1 MKNRKWIG
9 VLGIIGIL
17 LNMLPFGVFTSVSA
31 DSVIQDGGTFYQD
44 VPEAANSPLGAAQ
57 YFHIFAND
65 VTLRAHTSG
74 NIAAKN
80 FNGGNASFGT
90 NGYLDKEYFY
100 LENVQSINGS
110 SGITGEDHNKL
121 VVGASVSVDISN
133 PNRPKINDT
142 NMDHLTASQIYQ
154 DQGTNQYINFTTE
167 MQKLNS
173 ASQTISSATPDLTL
187 SATDFP
193 DRNNR
198 VIDVSSINK
207 SAVFITL
214 SADVLQMDTPLKI
227 AGLEKGYDC
236 SQVKSVFITVDTG
249 GQSEYNSNS
258 QINLSYTNGTV
269 RVNHEAT
276 DFSDSTILWNFTSNG
291 QPYAGKVTINRP
303 WQGSILA
310 PQATVDGTGVNIDG
324 SIMANEFLGAGE
336 THRWDWHGCFHS
348 EELGSV
354 VLTKTDASDKTK
366 VLVGA
371 EFSLYNADGTL
382 IKAGLTTNTKGQ
394 LSYDNLA
401 IGSYYFVETK
411 APAGYQLDASEH
423 HFEIKAGETAK
434 PVGVT
439 VTNEADK
446 EEVGSVLLTKTDAK
460 DQTKVLAGAEFSLYN
475 SDGKLIKDGLTT
487 DENGQLSYENL
498 AIGNYYFVET
508 KAPAGYQLDAS
519 EHHFEIKAG
528 ETAKPVG
535 VTVTN
540 EADKERGSN
549 LPKTGMKSESSLL
562 VIGALL
568 LIMGLASIWIRNR
581 NRNKA

>member
-1 MKNRKWIG
+1 MKNKKWIG

-17 LNMLPFGVFTSVSA
+17 LNILPFGAFTSVSA

-65 VTLRAHTSG
+65 VTLRTHTNG

-80 FNGGNASFGT
+80 FNGGNANFGT

-100 LENVQSINGS
+100 LDNVQSINGN

-154 DQGTNQYINFTTE
+154 DQGINQYINFTEE
-167 MQKLNS
+167 MERLSN
-173 ASQTISSATPDLTL
+173 ASQKITSATPDLTF
-187 SATDFP
+187 SASDFP

-214 SADVLQMDTPLKI
+214 SADVLQTGTPLNI

-236 SQVKSVFITVDTG
+236 SEVKSVFITVDTE
-249 GQSEYNSNS
+249 GQDVYNSNS
-258 QINLSYTNGTV
+258 QINLSYTDGSE
-269 RVNHEAT
+269 RHNHEAT
-276 DFSDSTILWNFTSNG
+276 DFSDSTILWNFTSMGTPYNG
-291 QPYAGKVTINRP
+291 TVTIQSP

-310 PQATVDGTGVNIDG
+310 PKATIDGSGVNIDG
-324 SIMANEFLGAGE
+324 SIIADKFLGAGE

-348 EELGSV
+348 
-354 VLTKTDASDKTK
+354 
-366 VLVGA
+366 
-371 EFSLYNADGTL
+371 
-382 IKAGLTTNTKGQ
+382 
-394 LSYDNLA
+394 
-401 IGSYYFVETK
+401 
-411 APAGYQLDASEH
+411 
-423 HFEIKAGETAK
+423 
-434 PVGVT
+434 
-439 VTNEADK
+439 

-540 EADKERGSN
+540 EADKEEGSN

-581 NRNKA
+581 NKA

>member
-1 MKNRKWIG
+1 MPK
-9 VLGIIGIL
+9 
-17 LNMLPFGVFTSVSA
+17 
-31 DSVIQDGGTFYQD
+31 
-44 VPEAANSPLGAAQ
+44 AANSPLGAAQ

-65 VTLRAHTSG
+65 VTLKTHTNG

-80 FNGGNASFGT
+80 FNGGNANFGT

-100 LENVQSINGS
+100 LDNVQSINGN

-133 PNRPKINDT
+133 PNRPQINGT

-154 DQGTNQYINFTTE
+154 DQGTNQYINFTEE
-167 MQKLNS
+167 MQRLSN
-173 ASQTISSATPDLTL
+173 ASQKITSAKPDLTF
-187 SATDFP
+187 SASDFP

-214 SADVLQMDTPLKI
+214 SADVLQTGTPLKI

-236 SQVKSVFITVDTG
+236 SKVKSVFITVDTE
-249 GQSEYNSNS
+249 GQDVYNSNS
-258 QINLSYTNGTV
+258 QINLSYTDGSE
-269 RVNHEAT
+269 RHNHEAT
-276 DFSDSTILWNFTSNG
+276 DFSDSTILWNFTSMGTPYNG
-291 QPYAGKVTINRP
+291 TVTIQSP

-310 PQATVDGTGVNIDG
+310 PKATIDGSGVNIDG
-324 SIMANEFLGAGE
+324 SIMADKFLGAGE

-348 EELGSV
+348 
-354 VLTKTDASDKTK
+354 
-366 VLVGA
+366 
-371 EFSLYNADGTL
+371 
-382 IKAGLTTNTKGQ
+382 
-394 LSYDNLA
+394 
-401 IGSYYFVETK
+401 
-411 APAGYQLDASEH
+411 
-423 HFEIKAGETAK
+423 
-434 PVGVT
+434 
-439 VTNEADK
+439 

-508 KAPAGYQLDAS
+508 KAPTGYQIDVS

-540 EADKERGSN
+540 EADKEKGSN

-568 LIMGLASIWIRNR
+568 LIMGLASIWIQ

>member
-446 EEVGSVLLTKTDAK
+446 E
-460 DQTKVLAGAEFSLYN
+460 
-475 SDGKLIKDGLTT
+475 
-487 DENGQLSYENL
+487 
-498 AIGNYYFVET
+498 
-508 KAPAGYQLDAS
+508 
-519 EHHFEIKAG
+519 
-528 ETAKPVG
+528 
-535 VTVTN
+535 
-540 EADKERGSN
+540 RGSN